1 MRRSSWGRSK
11 REKAARRRR
20 RGPPPSPRL
29 RVVRTASGRECPP
42 SVCSG
47 SRSGNQAESTREEGR
62 RAQGGERR
70 RAQGGG
76 RRRAQGGLPLPPL
89 PPGLPLPLL
98 PPGLPLPLL
107 PPSTDSLE
115 GPAAGGTTSE
125 GGVDVRRRHE
135 GFSHAATKGTR
146 PTQSTKVRHTPRR
159 SVPRYVSPFV
169 GARYPVQSGQV
180 GAGWSAHR
188 LYVYVARWDLSAQS
202 GGASN
207 LPSPWERPGV
217 GSKDILLFLL

>member
-1 MRRSSWGRSK
+1 MGLASSQVDLRRSSWGDQSV
-11 REKAARRRR
+11 RRRR

-47 SRSGNQAESTREEGR
+47 SRSGNQAESTRGEG
-62 RAQGGERR
+62 R

-107 PPSTDSLE
+107 PPSTE
-115 GPAAGGTTSE
+115 GGGRTPAARGPQP
-125 GGVDVRRRHE
+125 H
-135 GFSHAATKGTR
+135 
-146 PTQSTKVRHTPRR
+146 
-159 SVPRYVSPFV
+159 
-169 GARYPVQSGQV
+169 
-180 GAGWSAHR
+180 
-188 LYVYVARWDLSAQS
+188 
-202 GGASN
+202 
-207 LPSPWERPGV
+207 
-217 GSKDILLFLL
+217 